1 MLPFLN
7 NRGVIAMPMPSI
19 RVRVSGDFACFTRP
33 ETKVERFS
41 YPVMTP
47 SAARNILDA
56 ICWRPQM
63 RWIVTSITVL
73 KQIRMMSV
81 LRNEVQHK
89 ATIESIASSD
99 GKKEKKQS
107 ISLKAI
113 RQWMDEPAR
122 FRPLIAGAGDGTDC
136 TPRNTTLL
144 RDVAYWIDAYP
155 QIFDAGSDATGPN
168 TTEKYVAMLNRRV
181 EKGQCFQ
188 RPYLGCREFAADFGP
203 PRENDRPEALTME
216 IGRML
221 YDIAFLPAGN
231 QAAFFDARLINGV
244 LDTDPSHVLHVV
256 ATRQRV
262 LGCSY
267 QPKRDLTPGVCRE
280 EVKPCLS
287 NC

>member
-1 MLPFLN
+1 MHT
-7 NRGVIAMPMPSI
+7 PSI
-19 RVRVSGDFACFTRP
+19 RVRISGDYACFTRP

-73 KQIRMMSV
+73 KAIHLMSV

-89 ATIESIASSD
+89 ATIESIAASD
-99 GKKEKKQS
+99 GTKDKKQS

-113 RQWMDEPAR
+113 LQWMDEPSR
-122 FRPLIAGAGDGTDC
+122 FRPLIAGAGDGTDG

-144 RDVAYWIDAYP
+144 CDVAYWIDAYP
-155 QIFDAGSDATGPN
+155 QVFDAGSDSTGPN
-168 TTEKYVAMLNRRV
+168 TPEKYVAMMNRRV
-181 EKGQCFQ
+181 ERGQCFQ

-203 PRENDRPEALTME
+203 SREEDRPIAATIE

-221 YDIAFLPAGN
+221 YDIAFLPEGN
-231 QAAFFDARLINGV
+231 QAAFFDARLVNGV
-244 LDTDPSHVLHVV
+244 LDTDPSHVLPET
-256 ATRQRV
+256 AKRQRV
-262 LGCSY
+262 LGCSFR
-267 QPKRDLTPGVCRE
+267 PKQGLTPGVCRE
-280 EVKPCLS
+280 EVKPCSS